1 MIAALPT
8 GPTGRMLAIGVTVLV
23 IVVLWLGV
31 ASPLLALYQ
40 DRSDWLVQRSALADR
55 MEALAASLPK
65 LQAQAAAQADDTHP
79 PSLMLEGAS
88 DALAAA
94 ALQET
99 LEKAAASSGTSLSS
113 AESVPVQIVGSVRRI
128 GLKVNVSG
136 AYRALID
143 FLVRIDQ
150 SEPPLLTDELQ
161 IEGSLN
167 PGETDPQLQA
177 FVTVYG
183 FRAGDK
189 PGGEKQAGEKP
200 PGEKPTAENPS

>member
-8 GPTGRMLAIGVTVLV
+8 GPTGRMLAVGFTVL
-23 IVVLWLGV
+23 IVLVLWLGI

-40 DRSDWLVQRSALADR
+40 DRSDSLVQRRMLADR
-55 MEALAASLPK
+55 MESLAASLPK
-65 LQAQAAAQADDTHP
+65 LQAQAAAQADDSHP

-88 DALAAA
+88 DPLAAA

-150 SEPPLLTDELQ
+150 AEPPLLTDELQ
-161 IEGSLN
+161 IEGALN

-189 PGGEKQAGEKP
+189 PAAEKQAKDKP
-200 PGEKPTAENPS
+200 AGDNPS